1 MTSSIFG
8 GCTNHSTRLPERECR
23 IPPFVCCILPF
34 SATQSSARDHGVGR
48 RSFAVVSKH
57 MPSPKFR
64 RGKARITSKVTGKE
78 KKASQYQ
85 PSAISL
91 MLAALFSSCAW
102 AEFILSRLSQLIGDK
117 PVASLNRRKN
127 GVRSIGK
134 PCKLAR
140 PPRPLDIGCH
150 LLRGATHLRA
160 IILNVPAAPRP
171 LRLPILRHVTQ

>member
-64 RGKARITSKVTGKE
+64 RGKARITLKVTGKE
-78 KKASQYQ
+78 KSV
-85 PSAISL
+85 AISKPSRDFFDARRAVQQL
-91 MLAALFSSCAW
+91 RLGRVYPLAS
-102 AEFILSRLSQLIGDK
+102 K
-117 PVASLNRRKN
+117 PVDRRQAGRLFKPAKKMAFAQ
-127 GVRSIGK
+127 SGK

-150 LLRGATHLRA
+150 LLQGATHLRA
-160 IILNVPAAPRP
+160 IILNVPAAPQP
-171 LRLPILRHVTQ
+171 LRLRFSAM